1 MYVGKPE
8 PLVLSWLD
16 NLCPLIWSRWNSLPC
31 RPVPWW
37 RFNECEWD
45 GALGAKTEGAMV
57 RVLHLIFRQL
67 RAYVC
72 VSIARYIQ
80 TLEQVLRPNLL
91 VASTTAERNIRT
103 CGLLGAITRSVVR
116 SAVMLG
122 KATMG
127 LLAPL

>member
-1 MYVGKPE
+1 
-8 PLVLSWLD
+8 
-16 NLCPLIWSRWNSLPC
+16 
-31 RPVPWW
+31 
-37 RFNECEWD
+37 
-45 GALGAKTEGAMV
+45 MV
-57 RVLHLIFRQL
+57 RVLRLIILQL

-80 TLEQVLRPNLL
+80 TLEQVLRSNLL
-91 VASTTAERNIRT
+91 VAFMTAERNIRT

-116 SAVMLG
+116 RAVMLG